1 MIDLATDN
9 SVEIAQSQQNE
20 ENQFDNQQELGQ
32 DVFFELLIT
41 QLNNQ
46 DPLKPMENTE
56 FVSQMAE
63 FSSLE
68 KSEKIYQLLADKLD
82 TNQVL
87 NNANLIGKE
96 IAAEFNGIVLKG
108 EVTSVM
114 AKNDQTVAV
123 LDDGSE
129 IEVEN
134 IKAVSAKEQ
143 G

>member
-1 MIDLATDN
+1 MIDIATGN
-9 SVEIAQSQQNE
+9 SVDIAQNQQNE
-20 ENQFDNQQELGQ
+20 ENRFDNQQELGQ

-123 LDDGSE
+123 LEDGSE

>member
-20 ENQFDNQQELGQ
+20 ENRFDNQQELGQ